1 MKRRHQRRTAL
12 AALAASSLLGSLFL
26 NATPAVAMPKIA
38 GVGLVSTGGT
48 ALNARSG
55 PSSTNTK
62 TGEIKNGTYISIV
75 CQVVGQQVSGTVR
88 SSAVWDM
95 LPNYSF
101 VADAYIA
108 RKPFKIP
115 VCDPT
120 TDGPTTGSGA
130 WMLPVNASLVSGFRT
145 ATRPGHDGID
155 LGAARNTPIRAA
167 AAGTVI
173 RVTCNTPSNNCDVDG
188 GIGVGGCGWYV
199 EVQHAGNIVTRYCH
213 LVRRPSVVVG
223 QVLPRGAVL
232 GYVGMSGNA
241 SGPHLHF
248 EVHAYAP
255 PVTHANAISPITFL
269 RGKGVV
275 VR

>member
-1 MKRRHQRRTAL
+1 MKRRHQRRTVL
-12 AALAASSLLGSLFL
+12 AAFATLSLLGSFWLG
-26 NATPAVAMPKIA
+26 AAPAAAMPKIA
-38 GVGLVSTGGT
+38 GVGLVTTGGT

-55 PSSTNTK
+55 PSSANTK

-75 CQVVGQQVSGTVR
+75 CQVVGQQVSGSVR
-88 SSAVWDM
+88 TSAVWDM

-101 VADAYIA
+101 VADAYVA
-108 RKPFKIP
+108 RASFRIP
-115 VCDPT
+115 ACDPA
-120 TDGPTTGSGA
+120 TDSPTTGGA
-130 WMLPVNASLVSGFRT
+130 WLAPVTAGLVSGFRT
-145 ATRPGHDGID
+145 TTRPGHDGID

-223 QVLPRGAVL
+223 QILPRGAVL

-255 PVTHANAISPITFL
+255 PATHDNAINPIIFL

-275 VR
+275 VH